1 MWDMWDFGMA
11 LRVYFGIGNIIG
23 MVLSVLGYF
32 ALGYLLRHV
41 AWIW

>member
-1 MWDMWDFGMA
+1 MWDMWDLRMA
-11 LRVYFGIGNIIG
+11 FRVYLVAGVVIGV
-23 MVLSVLGYF
+23 VLSVLGYF